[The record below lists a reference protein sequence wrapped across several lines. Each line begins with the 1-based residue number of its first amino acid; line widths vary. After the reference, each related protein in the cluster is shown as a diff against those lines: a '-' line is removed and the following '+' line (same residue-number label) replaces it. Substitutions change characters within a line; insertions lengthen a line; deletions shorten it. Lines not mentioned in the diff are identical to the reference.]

1 MGFMFSD
8 TNKRYHTFSY
18 YLKKKYNNKIAKLS
32 LDAGFTCPNRDGSK
46 SVGGC
51 SFCSEHGSGEYAG
64 SRIKTIKEQMDDQIV
79 VQTNK
84 WPDAKFIAYF
94 QAYTNTYCDL
104 DTLKEKIEP
113 VFENKDVV
121 ALSLGTRPDC
131 LEDDKLEYLNSL
143 TSKMDVWVE
152 LGLQTIHSDTFN
164 RAYEFEVFKDTLK
177 RIENTNVK
185 VCVHLIN
192 GLPGETKEMMVESAK
207 TVSSLGVDAIKIH
220 NLFITK
226 NTAWE
231 KEYAK
236 GTIPMITKE
245 EYIDIVVEQLR
256 WIKPEIVLQRLT
268 GDPDK
273 ETLIAPLWP
282 IKKTIVLNDIDKK
295 MVELNCYQGDKLEK

>member
-64 SRIKTIKEQMDDQIV
+64 SRIKTIKEQMDDQII

-152 LGLQTIHSDTFN
+152 LGLQTIHGDTFN

-231 KEYAK
+231 KEYAN
-236 GTIPMITKE
+236 GTIPMITKD

>member
-231 KEYAK
+231 KEYAN
-236 GTIPMITKE
+236 GTIPMITKD